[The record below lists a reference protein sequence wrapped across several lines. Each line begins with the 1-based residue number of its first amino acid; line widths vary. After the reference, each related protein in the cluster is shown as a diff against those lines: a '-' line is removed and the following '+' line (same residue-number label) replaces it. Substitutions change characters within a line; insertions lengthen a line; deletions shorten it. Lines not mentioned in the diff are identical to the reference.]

1 MEISLFLASLIM
13 SFVCL
18 GLFVCLF
25 VSGERSALLS
35 RLSDLLSN
43 SSPQMS
49 VHFEMASFV
58 DEGIMEDLL
67 HYIIP
72 HVSLTETF
80 HFLTDTGLH
89 F

>member
-1 MEISLFLASLIM
+1 
-13 SFVCL
+13 
-18 GLFVCLF
+18 
-25 VSGERSALLS
+25 
-35 RLSDLLSN
+35 
-43 SSPQMS
+43 MS

>member
-1 MEISLFLASLIM
+1 M